1 MTGDR
6 GCESHLVAKLFGR
19 KRGGAVGVVGIAGI
33 LIVRVV
39 YTSCIL
45 KENYEPIV
53 LLRRFFRTLFGFVF
67 RGILRITSRRSMVPI
82 DFIVFDQLRF
92 YDQSL

>member
-19 KRGGAVGVVGIAGI
+19 KRGGAVSVVEIPGI

-39 YTSCIL
+39 YTLCIL
-45 KENYEPIV
+45 KENYEAIV
-53 LLRRFFRTLFGFVF
+53 LLRRFFRTLFGLIF
-67 RGILRITSRRSMVPI
+67 RRI
-82 DFIVFDQLRF
+82 
-92 YDQSL
+92 

>member
-39 YTSCIL
+39 YTLCIL
-45 KENYEPIV
+45 KENYEAIV
-53 LLRRFFRTLFGFVF
+53 LL
-67 RGILRITSRRSMVPI
+67 
-82 DFIVFDQLRF
+82 
-92 YDQSL
+92 